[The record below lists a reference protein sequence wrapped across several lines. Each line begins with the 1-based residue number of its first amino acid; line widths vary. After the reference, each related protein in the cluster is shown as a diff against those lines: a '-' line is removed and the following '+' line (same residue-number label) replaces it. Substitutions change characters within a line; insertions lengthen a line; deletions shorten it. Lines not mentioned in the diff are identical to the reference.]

1 MAKADY
7 TYAVARIRS
16 KELKLLTAKDL
27 DALLS
32 LNDYESC
39 IRYLKEKGWGDDSSN
54 QTGDEILS
62 MEREKIWQ
70 LMNELVKEENAFD
83 VFLVQNDFHN
93 LKVAIK
99 AITRDLKADKMFA
112 KFGKVSS
119 DVIYEAVDKRKYSQ
133 LPEYLQGAAKE
144 AMSVLLQTSDGQLCD
159 VIIDKACLE
168 AVYKIGQES
177 DNEIVRLYSELF
189 VASADIK
196 IAVRCAKT
204 EKSIDFI
211 KQALARCSTL
221 NENALANASARG
233 IDEVCSYLS
242 STTYKTAAE
251 FLKKSPA
258 AFEKYCD
265 DLLTDKM
272 KSQKWEPFSIG
283 PLVAYII
290 ARENE
295 IKAVRI
301 ILSAKLNSLDT
312 ETVKERLREMYV

>member
-16 KELKLLTAKDL
+16 KELKLLTMKDL
-27 DALLS
+27 EALIALD
-32 LNDYESC
+32 DYESC
-39 IRYLKEKGWGDDSSN
+39 IRFLTEKGWGNDTN

-62 MEREKIWQ
+62 TERKKIWL

-83 VFLVQNDFHN
+83 VFLLQNDFHN
-93 LKVAIK
+93 LKVTIK
-99 AITRDLKADKMFA
+99 AITRDLKADNMFSE
-112 KFGKVSS
+112 FGKIPAEK
-119 DVIYEAVDKRKYSQ
+119 IYEAIDKRNYSQ
-133 LPEYLQGAAKE
+133 LPEYLQNTAKE
-144 AMSVLLQTSDGQLCD
+144 AMNVLLHTSDGQLCD
-159 VIIDKACLE
+159 IIIDKACLE
-168 AVYKIGQES
+168 AVYNAGINS
-177 DNEIVRLYSELF
+177 DNEIIKLYSELF

-204 EKSIDFI
+204 AKTLDFI
-211 KQALARCSTL
+211 KQSLAECETL
-221 NENALANASARG
+221 NINILANSAAKG
-233 IDEVCSYLS
+233 IEEICSYLTS
-242 STTYKTAAE
+242 SAYKEAVEA
-251 FLKKSPA
+251 LKRSPS

-265 DLLTDKM
+265 DLVTEKM
-272 KSQKWEPFSIG
+272 KSQKWEPFTIG

-312 ETVKERLREMYV
+312 EIVRERLRKMYV

>member
-16 KELKLLTAKDL
+16 KELKLFTMKDL
-27 DALLS
+27 EALIS
-32 LNDYESC
+32 LEDYESC
-39 IRYLKEKGWGDDSSN
+39 IRFLTEKGWGNDTN

-62 MEREKIWQ
+62 LERKKIWL

-83 VFLVQNDFHN
+83 VFLLQNDFHN
-93 LKVAIK
+93 LKVSIK
-99 AITRDLKADKMFA
+99 AITRNLKADNMFSE
-112 KFGKVSS
+112 FGKVPAEK
-119 DVIYEAVDKRKYSQ
+119 IYEAVKERNYSQ
-133 LPEYLQGAAKE
+133 LPEYLQNTAKE
-144 AMSVLLQTSDGQLCD
+144 AMNTLLHTSDGQLCD
-159 VIIDKACLE
+159 IIIDKACLE
-168 AVYKIGQES
+168 AVYNVGKNS
-177 DNEIVRLYSELF
+177 DNEIIRLYSELF

-204 EKSIDFI
+204 DKSLDFI
-211 KQALARCSTL
+211 KQSLAECDTL
-221 NENALANASARG
+221 NVNILAGSAAKG
-233 IDEVCSYLS
+233 IDEICAYLS
-242 STTYKTAAE
+242 SSAYKEAVEA
-251 FLKKSPA
+251 LKKSPS

-265 DLLTDKM
+265 DLVTDKM
-272 KSQKWEPFSIG
+272 KTQKWEPFTIG

-312 ETVKERLREMYV
+312 EIVKERLRKMYV

>member
-16 KELKLLTAKDL
+16 KELKLLTMKDL
-27 DALLS
+27 EALIALD
-32 LNDYESC
+32 DYESC
-39 IRYLKEKGWGDDSSN
+39 IRFLTEKGWGNDTN

-62 MEREKIWQ
+62 TERKKIWL

-83 VFLVQNDFHN
+83 VFLLQNDFHN
-93 LKVAIK
+93 LKVTIK
-99 AITRDLKADKMFA
+99 AITRDLKADNMFSE
-112 KFGKVSS
+112 FGKIPAEK
-119 DVIYEAVDKRKYSQ
+119 IYEAIDKRNYSQ
-133 LPEYLQGAAKE
+133 LPEYLQNTAKE
-144 AMSVLLQTSDGQLCD
+144 AMNVLLHTSDGQLCD
-159 VIIDKACLE
+159 IIIDKACLE
-168 AVYKIGQES
+168 AVYNAGINIV
-177 DNEIVRLYSELF
+177 NEIIKLYSELF

-204 EKSIDFI
+204 AKTLDFI
-211 KQALARCSTL
+211 KQSLAECETL
-221 NENALANASARG
+221 NINILANSAAKG
-233 IDEVCSYLS
+233 IEEICSYLTS
-242 STTYKTAAE
+242 SAYKEAVEA
-251 FLKKSPA
+251 LKRSPS

-265 DLLTDKM
+265 DLVTEKM
-272 KSQKWEPFSIG
+272 KSQKWEPFTIG

-312 ETVKERLREMYV
+312 EIVRERLRKMYV